1 VKSLIRLAVMEELDE
16 IKNLIQSNMKDIGYF
31 INKGIISEAIKS
43 NRMLICVDDKIVGI
57 CIFNI
62 RKKDSKFV
70 IYDIITNKESRGK
83 GYGKE
88 MIDYIKNTYSNDIY
102 LKCPTDSD
110 SNIFYKKCNFE
121 LIKVEPGKH
130 RQLNVW
136 IFYNNG
142 QVRL

>member
-1 VKSLIRLAVMEELDE
+1 MEELDE
-16 IKNLIQSNMKDIGYF
+16 IKTLIQSNMKDIGYF

-43 NRMLICVDDKIVGI
+43 NRMLVCVDNKIVGI

-62 RKKDSKFV
+62 RKKDNKFV

-136 IFYNNG
+136 IFYNNR

>member
-1 VKSLIRLAVMEELDE
+1 
-16 IKNLIQSNMKDIGYF
+16 
-31 INKGIISEAIKS
+31 
-43 NRMLICVDDKIVGI
+43 MLICVDDKIVGI

>member
-43 NRMLICVDDKIVGI
+43 NRMLVCVDNKIVGI

-62 RKKDSKFV
+62 RKKDNKFV